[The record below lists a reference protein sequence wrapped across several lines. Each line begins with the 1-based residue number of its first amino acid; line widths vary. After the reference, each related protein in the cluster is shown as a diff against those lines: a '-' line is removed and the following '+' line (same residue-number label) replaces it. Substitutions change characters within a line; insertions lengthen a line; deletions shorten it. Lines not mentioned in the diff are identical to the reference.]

1 MLGRVNAAGGEAQP
15 FANISYA
22 LKVDRV
28 MALLLEAP
36 RPARSIA
43 ELARGGKDLEDLAQ
57 KIQGSVM
64 MVRAE

>member
-1 MLGRVNAAGGEAQP
+1 
-15 FANISYA
+15 
-22 LKVDRV
+22 VDRV
-28 MALLLEAP
+28 IALLAEAP

-43 ELARGGKDLEDLAQ
+43 ELARGGDGLEDLAQ